1 MQAIY
6 SDGLHRMQPLDWPAF
21 LCGER
26 DVSPKVSDRATRL
39 QSPHHI
45 AFRKVLVFQAYR
57 RMGKDASFFQHAQ
70 RLPRKSQPQSIWQS
84 LLLHDN
90 NTLPVSGGI
99 PYANRAAECGTNHLL
114 GASSPA
120 FVKAGIF
127 DQDGQV
133 VAAPVVS
140 TVRTRRTACDV
151 IPADLP
157 HGTHVF
163 QNAEFRS
170 SVPGFS

>member
-1 MQAIY
+1 
-6 SDGLHRMQPLDWPAF
+6 
-21 LCGER
+21 
-26 DVSPKVSDRATRL
+26 
-39 QSPHHI
+39 
-45 AFRKVLVFQAYR
+45 AFRHVLVFQAYR
-57 RMGKDASFFQHAQ
+57 RMGKDSSLFQHPQ
-70 RLPRKSQPQSIWQS
+70 RLSREPQSHHIWQS
-84 LLLHDN
+84 VLLHDN
-90 NTLPVSGGI
+90 NTLLVSGGM
-99 PYANRAAECGTNHLL
+99 PYANRAAEGSPNHLF
-114 GASSPA
+114 GAASPA

-140 TVRTRRTACDV
+140 TVRTRWTACDV

-170 SVPGFS
+170 SVPGF